1 MLPWLGSTL
10 KRRQCS
16 HTRPMSVLLAPGG
29 RRTALDQQICGRSVA
44 FPGPR
49 SRLQMRL
56 ERVRPRPSLVGASRL
71 SCSER

>member
-44 FPGPR
+44 FPGP
-49 SRLQMRL
+49 
-56 ERVRPRPSLVGASRL
+56 
-71 SCSER
+71 